1 MGGLQWNLRPRR
13 AVISGEGIGELEDHH
28 EGGQAQTNSNRTSK
42 LEAQVML
49 SMAILDSEASRK
61 HIHNELRIQIWGGT

>member
-1 MGGLQWNLRPRR
+1 
-13 AVISGEGIGELEDHH
+13 
-28 EGGQAQTNSNRTSK
+28 
-42 LEAQVML
+42 ML